1 MAKWIDVLMPMI
13 YRWVKELTSWF
24 VSNAGEADVWVGIQ
38 TYSVNTYNKKTT
50 DLKADEILA
59 EYKLVKSAGADG
71 VVLFRH
77 GLGVLPDLREW
88 F

>member
-24 VSNAGEADVWVGIQ
+24 ASKAGEADVWVGIQ
-38 TYSVNTYNKKTT
+38 TYSVNTDNKKTT
-50 DLKADEILA
+50 DLKLA
-59 EYKLVKSAGADG
+59 EYKLVKCAGADG

-77 GLGVLPDLREW
+77 GLGVLPDLRD